1 MALVELGPVTTH
13 VVRTVGETVERMKP
27 RNPHKIS
34 FEMAERSGLPMF
46 DPRNTGDLPVSKPL
60 AYREAEKAE
69 LDDLSRLR
77 SALYADKD
85 R

>member
-1 MALVELGPVTTH
+1 VALVELGPVTTH

-34 FEMAERSGLPMF
+34 FELAEGTGLPMF
-46 DPRNTGDLPVSKPL
+46 DPKNTSQVPVTKPL
-60 AYREAEKAE
+60 AYRANEKAE
-69 LDDLSRLR
+69 LEDLNRLR